1 MKVSNTSKR
10 LKQIMK
16 ERNLRQIDLLEMVLP
31 FCREYDVR
39 MNRSDISQYVSGKNE
54 PGQEKLTV
62 FSMALGVSEPWLMG
76 YDDPPTTASLP
87 ASVRRISDQSA
98 QRIPMIGEIAAGI
111 PIVAEQDYETFVDCP
126 MKADFALTVRGDSME
141 PTFLDGDV
149 VYLREQ
155 PDVDEGQI
163 AAVIVDDSATL
174 KHVYHDPNGLTL
186 ISENRS
192 YPPMHYTSE
201 NSESLRIL
209 GLVVG
214 YTRMFKP
221 SPLKGVSKGMPKK

>member
-1 MKVSNTSKR
+1 MNNIGTMILKLRQERKLSQDELARRLNCTKQTISNY
-10 LKQIMK
+10 
-16 ERNLRQIDLLEMVLP
+16 ERNVRRPDYEMLEAIADVLNVP
-31 FCREYDVR
+31 LTFFISKEEQ
-39 MNRSDISQYVSGKNE
+39 RSELERIYHSYG
-54 PGQEKLTV
+54 
-62 FSMALGVSEPWLMG
+62 
-76 YDDPPTTASLP
+76 LP
-87 ASVRRISDQSA
+87 ANVHRLSDQSA

-155 PDVDEGQI
+155 PDVDDGQI

-192 YPPMHYTSE
+192 YSPMHYTSE

>member
-1 MKVSNTSKR
+1 MSSVSERLEHAMHIRKV
-10 LKQIMK
+10 
-16 ERNLRQIDLLEMVLP
+16 RQIDLANRTGIGKSSISTYLTGAYVPKQTNIYKLASAL
-31 FCREYDVR
+31 DV
-39 MNRSDISQYVSGKNE
+39 N
-54 PGQEKLTV
+54 P
-62 FSMALGVSEPWLMG
+62 AWLMG
-76 YDDPPTTASLP
+76 EDVPMDPLPSALLP
-87 ASVRRISDQSA
+87 ASVRRISAQAA

-126 MKADFALTVRGDSME
+126 MKADFALTVRGNSME